1 MSNQEINMKNKR
13 GENDMS
19 KVVSIEIAPNFIK
32 ATHSGELVYTGI
44 HFDVEDGVV
53 TDSYCVFGDEEY
65 RVYDAFIGRE
75 FPLVAIFCATC
86 DGWIIEQAIG
96 DSDILDLYYEEPWKA
111 DVKISSDRNFNVV
124 LTMEKCTITE
134 VKDSMPGE
142 SVTFDVSCAGN
153 ISSAILVVN
162 KVLKENFGWSFVD

>member
-19 KVVSIEIAPNFIK
+19 KVVSIEIAPNLVK
-32 ATHSGELVYTGI
+32 VTHNNELVYTGI
-44 HFDVEDGVV
+44 HFDVENGVV

-65 RVYDAFIGRE
+65 RVYDNYIGNE
-75 FPLVAIFCATC
+75 FALVALFCFGCT
-86 DGWIIEQAIG
+86 DWITEQVRKH
-96 DSDILDLYYEEPWKA
+96 SNMLYLNYKALWQA

>member
-1 MSNQEINMKNKR
+1 MKMNEMKNSMREVNGGK
-13 GENDMS
+13 NM
-19 KVVSIEIAPNFIK
+19 VSIEIAPNLVK
-32 ATHSGELVYTGI
+32 ATHNNEVVYTGF

-75 FPLVAIFCATC
+75 FPLVATFCATC
-86 DGWIIEQAIG
+86 DSWIFEQVLR
-96 DSDILDLYYEEPWKA
+96 DSDILELYCEEPWKA
-111 DVKISSDRNFNVV
+111 DVKISSDRNFNAV